1 MSSTAHALR
10 GLEAQQ
16 LKLAS
21 GLAGLGERLA
31 AESNSRAAEAP
42 ALLSRAAEH
51 TRQVAADTLAQVR
64 LIMGELTSCSYDG
77 PRQTWKPSAH
87 RLST

>member
-21 GLAGLGERLA
+21 GLAGLGER
-31 AESNSRAAEAP
+31 
-42 ALLSRAAEH
+42 LSRAAEH